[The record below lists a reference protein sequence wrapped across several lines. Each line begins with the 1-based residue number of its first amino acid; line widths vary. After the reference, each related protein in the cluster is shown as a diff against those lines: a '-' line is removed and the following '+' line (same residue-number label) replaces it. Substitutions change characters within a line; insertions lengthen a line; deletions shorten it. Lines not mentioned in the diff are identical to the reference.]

1 MNNNFAYQ
9 KITEHVKR
17 IILPGDVQAYLV
29 EGEKEAVLID
39 TGCGLGDLR
48 AYIESLTDKPITV
61 LLTHGHLDHAP
72 GAVQF
77 DKVYMSPLDLKIYE
91 AHHLISRRMEYLDGT
106 SAAGKYRPED
116 LLPEA
121 DIEHFVPLYDGIC
134 LELGGY
140 HIKGFSCGGHTP
152 GSFVF
157 LLQEDEM
164 LLLGDACNSFTF
176 LFDKT
181 SLGLSSY
188 ENNLKELFTKVK
200 GTYHRVLLSHGDAEA
215 SVHMISDVINVCED
229 IKKGKTDDLEFHF
242 IGRTGWKAYAEERF
256 NEKGEILG
264 NIVYEKNRVNE

>member
-1 MNNNFAYQ
+1 MNNNFAHQ

-77 DKVYMSPLDLKIYE
+77 DKVYMSPLDLEIYE

-121 DIEHFVPLYDGIC
+121 DLEHFVPLYDGIC

-140 HIKGFSCGGHTP
+140 HIKGLSCGGHTP

-157 LLQEDEM
+157 LLQEDEL

-215 SVHMISDVINVCED
+215 SVQMISDVINVCED

-264 NIVYEKNRVNE
+264 NIVYDKNRVNE

>member
-17 IILPGDVQAYLV
+17 IILPGDVLAYLA

-48 AYIESLTDKPITV
+48 SYIESLTDKPVTV

-77 DKVYMSPLDLKIYE
+77 DKVYMSPQDLDIYE

-121 DIEHFVPLYDGIC
+121 ALEQFIPLYDGIC
-134 LELGGY
+134 LDLGDY
-140 HIKGFSCGGHTP
+140 HIKGFACGGHTP

-188 ENNLKELFTKVK
+188 ENNLKELLTKVQ
-200 GTYHRVLLSHGDAEA
+200 GTYHRILLSHGDAEA
-215 SVHMISDVINVCED
+215 SVHMISDVINVCEN
-229 IKKGKTDDLEFHF
+229 IKNGKTDDVVFHF
-242 IGRTGWKAYAEERF
+242 IGRIGWKAYAEERF
-256 NEKGEILG
+256 DENGGILG
-264 NIVYEKNRVNE
+264 NIVYDKNRVNE